1 MESSESLW
9 FGPFRLGVAH
19 EQLWREDYPVPLR
32 PKTFAVLRH
41 LATHAGRLVT
51 QEELLDTVWAK
62 TIVTDT
68 VLRSC
73 IRELRTALEDD
84 ARQPRYIATVHRR
97 GYRFVAK
104 VQSPESKVQGP
115 EEKNQKAKGKEQ
127 KTKIELLPPAPSTQ
141 HPAPTL
147 VGRDSELTFLHR
159 LLDKSLN
166 GERQIV
172 FVTGESGIGKT
183 TLVETFLGETRDWR
197 LETSSTSPQASSLKP
212 PAPSFWLGK
221 GQCVEQHGA
230 GEAYLP
236 VLEALG
242 RMGREPGGEQFVA
255 TLHQYAPTWLVQMP
269 ALVRAEE
276 LEALQR
282 RVLGTTRE
290 RMLRE
295 MVEAIEALAAQR
307 PVVLWLEDLHW
318 ADSSTVD
325 WLAAVA
331 QRSAPAR
338 VLVIGTYRPS
348 DLRLSNHPL
357 RAVEQEL
364 VAKAQCEELRLP
376 FLTTD
381 NVTHYLSKRYD
392 HHQFPS
398 GLGTAIHQ
406 RTDGNPLFVVNMV
419 EYLATQGVIA
429 EVDGQWRLQT
439 AIDEVGS
446 GVPDSVRQLIEKHIE
461 RLSEEQQQ
469 LLEVASVA
477 GVTFSTTAVAAAT
490 ETSAEQ
496 VEAWCEGLVKRGQF
510 LQAQE
515 PCVLPDGTLCGSYG
529 FLHALQQAVV
539 YERIPSLRRVRLH
552 RRVGDSEEQS
562 YGERAHEIA
571 AELAVHFERGSE
583 LQRAVQYRQH
593 AGHNAL
599 RQHGY
604 QEAIAHFRRG
614 LELLA
619 TFPDT
624 PERRQEELSL
634 FVALGLPLQMT
645 KGYAAPE
652 VADAYGRA
660 RVLCQQVG
668 EQVELLPTLVGL
680 FTFYLVAME
689 LQTAREL
696 AEQCVRLARNA
707 QVPGLLTTAYFTL
720 GMVLFYLGE
729 GAAAQAALEQGS
741 KWYDPQDHGFLASRY
756 GQDPGVICLAY
767 GALALWFLGYPDRAL
782 RTLHDALAL
791 AQELSHAFS
800 IAGCLH
806 TVTWLHQYRR
816 EEHAVQA
823 YAEEMMRVTREEGF
837 TLWGAVGA
845 IQHGWALSQQGDN
858 GEGLEQMRSAL
869 STYNATGAALAQSYH
884 LGLLAQVCGQR
895 GQVSEGLALL
905 DEALSIADKMGEH
918 YYEAE
923 LYRLRGELTL
933 RQFKVQRSRFQVENS
948 PRSQVQSS
956 KSSKTES
963 QILNPN
969 AQAEGEAEGYF
980 LKALDIA
987 RQQQAKSLE
996 LRAAMSLAR
1005 LWQQRGKRRDAHT
1018 LLSTVYSWFTEGFDT
1033 ADLQEATMLLK
1044 QLVG

>member
-1 MESSESLW
+1 MESSERLC

-19 EQLWREDYPVPLR
+19 EQLWREDQPIPIR

-41 LATHAGRLVT
+41 LATHAGQLVT

-73 IRELRTALEDD
+73 IRELRSALGDD

-97 GYRFVAK
+97 GYRFVAAVAAAPVSSSTFK
-104 VQSPESKVQGP
+104 VPSSP
-115 EEKNQKAKGKEQ
+115 
-127 KTKIELLPPAPSTQ
+127 PPALESTQ
-141 HPAPTL
+141 TVPVSSQPGTWNLKPETVL
-147 VGRDSELTFLHR
+147 VGRETELTFLHR
-159 LLDKSLN
+159 LLDNAWN

-172 FVTGESGIGKT
+172 FVTGEPGIGKT
-183 TLVETFLGETRDWR
+183 TLVEAFLGETRDWR
-197 LETSSTSPQASSLKP
+197 LETSSSAPQASSLKP
-212 PAPSFWLGK
+212 LAPSFWLGR

-269 ALVRAEE
+269 ALVGAEE

-282 RVLGTTRE
+282 RVLGATRE

-295 MVEAIEALAAQR
+295 MVEAIEALAVQR

-325 WLAAVA
+325 WLAAIA

-357 RAVEQEL
+357 RAVTQEL

-381 NVTHYLSKRYD
+381 DVTHYLTQRYN

-419 EYLATQGVIA
+419 EYLAVQGVIA
-429 EVDGQWRLQT
+429 KVAGQWHLQT
-439 AIDEVGS
+439 TIDEVGH

-461 RLSEEQQQ
+461 RLSEGQQQ

-477 GVTFSTTAVAAAT
+477 GVTFSATAVAAVT
-490 ETSAEQ
+490 ETSVEQ
-496 VEAWCEGLVKRGQF
+496 VEASCDGLVKRSQF

-515 PCVLPDGTLCGSYG
+515 PRVLPDGTLCAGYG
-529 FLHALQQAVV
+529 FQHALQQAVL
-539 YERIPSLRRVRLH
+539 YERLPSLRRVRLH
-552 RRVGDSEEQS
+552 RRVGDSEEQN

-571 AELAVHFERGSE
+571 SELAVHFERGSE
-583 LQRAVQYRQH
+583 LHRAVQYRQH

-604 QEAIAHFRRG
+604 QEAITHFTRG

-624 PERRQEELSL
+624 AERTQQELAL
-634 FVALGLPLQMT
+634 LVALGLPLQMT

-660 RVLCQQVG
+660 RELCQQIG
-668 EQVELLPTLVGL
+668 EQVELFPTLIGL
-680 FTFYLVAME
+680 STFYLVRAE

-696 AEQCVRLARNA
+696 GEQCVRLAQQA
-707 QVPGLLTTAYFTL
+707 QDPALHVTARFTL
-720 GMVLFYLGE
+720 GVTLFFRGE
-729 GAAAQAALEQGS
+729 LAAAHAALEQGS
-741 KWYDPQDHGFLASRY
+741 DFYDRQEHSSLASRY
-756 GQDPGVICLAY
+756 GHDPGVVCQGY
-767 GALALWFLGYPDRAL
+767 DVLALWSLGYPDRAL
-782 RTLHDALAL
+782 RKLHEALTLAR
-791 AQELSHAFS
+791 ELSHAFS
-800 IAGCLH
+800 TAIALH
-806 TVTWLHQYRR
+806 TATWLHQYRQER
-816 EEHAVQA
+816 QAVKA
-823 YAEEMMRVTREEGF
+823 YAEEKTTLCQQEGF

-858 GEGLEQMRSAL
+858 GEGLMQMRSAL
-869 STYNATGAALAQSYH
+869 TTYNATGAALAQPYH
-884 LGLLAQVCGQR
+884 LGLLAQVYGHR
-895 GQVSEGLALL
+895 GQVSEGLTLL
-905 DEALSIADKMGEH
+905 DEALATVNQTGER

-923 LYRLRGELTL
+923 LYRLKGQLTL
-933 RQFKVQRSRFQVENS
+933 EARGWRLETSPSSTQASSLKPLASRAM
-948 PRSQVQSS
+948 
-956 KSSKTES
+956 
-963 QILNPN
+963 
-969 AQAEGEAEGYF
+969 AQEAEECF

-1005 LWQQRGKRRDAHT
+1005 LWQHRGNRREAHT
-1018 LLSTVYSWFTEGFDT
+1018 LLSTIYSWFTEGFGT
-1033 ADLQEATMLLK
+1033 ADLQEATRLLK
-1044 QLVG
+1044 ELAGR